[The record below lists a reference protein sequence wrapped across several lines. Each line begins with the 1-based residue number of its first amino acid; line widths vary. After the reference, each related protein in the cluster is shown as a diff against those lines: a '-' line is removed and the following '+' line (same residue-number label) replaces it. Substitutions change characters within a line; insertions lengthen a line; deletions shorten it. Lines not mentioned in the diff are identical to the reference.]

1 MREIIGTT
9 PGELADALNQMED
22 SLKVGGKALARI
34 YSTNAFSADQLTTVQ
49 DEMID
54 LGFHLDGPITQT
66 LGEVNKVEMRL
77 IKGSPQWAALLSVPV
92 IMTVLI
98 GGLLVFGIM
107 NIETITKAILPIT
120 LILVGGAI
128 AGLALMRKPAATAA
142 ELAAKKYLT

>member
-1 MREIIGTT
+1 MREIVGTT

-22 SLKVGGKALARI
+22 SLKVGGKALAKI
-34 YSTNAFSADQLTTVQ
+34 YSTNALSASQLTEVQ
-49 DEMID
+49 DEMIN

-77 IKGSPQWAALLSVPV
+77 IKGSPQWAVLLSLPV

-120 LILVGGAI
+120 LILVGGLI
-128 AGLALMRKPAATAA
+128 AGLALMRKPAAVAA
-142 ELAAKKYLT
+142 ELAAKKYIK